1 MKLHAFVAM
10 LFGIKRDSE
19 GNTIDFNRVYAELIK
34 PSLEAAGLDVFHA
47 DEEQRAGDTR
57 VQLK

>member
-10 LFGIKRDSE
+10 PFGIKRDSE

-34 PSLEAAGLDVFHA
+34 PSLETTGLDVFRA
-47 DEEQRAGDTR
+47 DEECRAGGTWA
-57 VQLK
+57 QLK